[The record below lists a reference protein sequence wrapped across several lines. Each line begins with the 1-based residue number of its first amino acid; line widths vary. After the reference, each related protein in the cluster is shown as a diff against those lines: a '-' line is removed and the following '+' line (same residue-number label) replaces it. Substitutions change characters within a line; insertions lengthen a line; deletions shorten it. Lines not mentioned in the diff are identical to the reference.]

1 MRYIRSKFSQM
12 KTWQQRL
19 MIVLVILVALAI
31 VSSLTVELLHLR
43 QRSLGNNTGI
53 FQVHHGWTQVAMYTG
68 TGSKT
73 ITALGTDLPYLW
85 GDSLTC
91 EGKSVNSEVEGT
103 YSTGEKAVTDIGR
116 SSCSASSSDVSP
128 QSIFLDLHVIN
139 VRTIKVTASADTTWH
154 LQFTRAINQP
164 TLPLETEWVSV
175 GGMGGRVER
184 GNGGGDFSNLLPLI
198 GPNGQTIYPRTY
210 KIAFVCL
217 GSGTATIKLT
227 PQNGATL
234 SCDGQVQ
241 FAVIHYPAATQLE
254 DIQVSITSTAG
265 DSVWDLNLLGCADE
279 QRCGK

>member
-1 MRYIRSKFSQM
+1 MRYIRSNFSQM

-68 TGSKT
+68 TGNKT
-73 ITALGTDLPYLW
+73 ITALGTGFPHLW
-85 GDSLTC
+85 GASLTC

-103 YSTGEKAVTDIGR
+103 YSTGKRAVIDIGI
-116 SSCSASSSDVSP
+116 SPCSASSSDVSP

-175 GGMGGRVER
+175 VGLGGS
-184 GNGGGDFSNLLPLI
+184 GNGGSDSSNLPTLI

-227 PQNGATL
+227 PQNGAAL

-241 FAVIHYPAATQLE
+241 FSVIHYPAATQLE
-254 DIQVSITSTAG
+254 DIQVSITSTAR
-265 DSVWDLNLLGCADE
+265 DSVWDLNLLGCTDE